1 MMKKV
6 TVAFG
11 VAVALTAM
19 VSAVIAQ
26 NGPNTK
32 AHPNTPTDNWQ
43 HDMLWSWNDQG
54 RCEPE
59 VQKEVQRLDVTYKTD
74 MYDVCI
80 KPPTVG
86 TGGATPGGSGGRS
99 CLMRNFA
106 CDAAKHG
113 FDRKAWE
120 ITMATQAHID
130 WRKGR
135 LQEAGETA
143 VGGFLRTYFKC
154 R

>member
-1 MMKKV
+1 MRKV
-6 TVAFG
+6 SIAFG
-11 VAVALTAM
+11 LAVALTVM

-26 NGPNTK
+26 DGPHTR

-43 HDMLWSWNDQG
+43 HDMLWSWGDSG
-54 RCEPE
+54 LCEAE
-59 VQKEVQRLDVTYKTD
+59 VQKEVQRLDVKYKTN

-80 KPPTVG
+80 KPG
-86 TGGATPGGSGGRS
+86 KGSGGRL
-99 CLMRNFA
+99 CLMTKFA
-106 CDAAKHG
+106 CDAAAHK
-113 FDRKAWE
+113 FDQKAWE

-143 VGGFLRTYFKC
+143 VAGFLRSYFKC
-154 R
+154 Q